1 MAVSEDQANL
11 EGQDLSQGL
20 VLADKVIH
28 QDYPVIDIFCLSIGP
43 NRQVSF
49 CRLGLID
56 KLSLSIVSNRQ
67 VTFCRLY
74 PIGKYNHV
82 DCVESAIISKNI

>member
-20 VLADKVIH
+20 VLADKVIP

-43 NRQVSF
+43 NRQVKV

-56 KLSLSIVSNRQ
+56 RLNLSIVSNRQ
-67 VTFCRLY
+67 VSSCRLCR
-74 PIGKYNHV
+74 IGKY
-82 DCVESAIISKNI
+82 K

>member
-1 MAVSEDQANL
+1 MAGSEHQPNR
-11 EGQDLSQGL
+11 EGQDPSQGL
-20 VLADKVIH
+20 VVANKVFPY
-28 QDYPVIDIFCLSIGP
+28 DFPVIGIFRLSIGP
-43 NRQVSF
+43 NRQVKV